1 MDWNFPDGSIGKE
14 SPCNEGNTRDV
25 GLIPG
30 SGRSPGEGNSNPLQY
45 LAQVIPWTED
55 PGVLQSKVQRVAK
68 SQTGLSMDTIWSF
81 DQRWI

>member
-14 SPCNEGNTRDV
+14 SPCNAGNTRDV

-30 SGRSPGEGNSNPLQY
+30 SGRSPGEGNSNTLQY